1 MSPAGSDPRE
11 PGTLPAVDVL
21 AASEMPPGAV
31 LLDVRELD
39 EWDDGHAP
47 HAISVPMSSIAIDDI
62 PAGRPIYV
70 ICRSGNRSD
79 RVVEALLSNDIE
91 CFNVTGGM
99 IAWAAAGLPVIR

>member
-21 AASEMPPGAV
+21 AASGMPPGAV
-31 LLDVRELD
+31 LLDVREPD

-47 HAISVPMSSIAIDDI
+47 DAISVPMSSIAIEDI

-70 ICRSGNRSD
+70 ICRSGNRSG
-79 RVVEALLSNDIE
+79 RVVEALLANDIE

-99 IAWAAAGLPVIR
+99 IAWADAGLPVIR